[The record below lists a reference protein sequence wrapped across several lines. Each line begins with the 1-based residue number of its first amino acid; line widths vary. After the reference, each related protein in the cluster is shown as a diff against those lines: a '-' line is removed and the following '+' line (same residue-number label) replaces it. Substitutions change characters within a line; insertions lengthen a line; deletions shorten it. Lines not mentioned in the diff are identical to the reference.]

1 MMAKANEAALTNT
14 TRERL
19 IVAAGQHLATRG
31 PRAVELRAICVELG
45 ISPSLVNYHFENPE
59 QLLWL
64 AAIRAYGQH
73 VHDQETQV
81 AKASTG
87 AAALEAW
94 VNGTINWMRDNPGTA
109 SVINFPQQTLAGIS
123 EVDDYVKELTTL
135 SRANVAALGSAI
147 LATIKGRPVR
157 MVSAQR
163 VALLIKTNSEFA
175 YWMSTVGFASQGAGM
190 WIAGRKPYSPLWKAF
205 GFSPEKQIRSTVQEL
220 IARMS
225 KAPAHSIPDLDA
237 LADAE

>member
-1 MMAKANEAALTNT
+1 MAKADEAALTNT

-19 IVAAGQHLATRG
+19 IVAAGQHLASRG

-64 AAIRAYGQH
+64 AAMRTYGQH

-81 AKASTG
+81 ATASTG

-94 VNGTINWMRDNPGTA
+94 VNGTINWMRENPGTA

-123 EVDDYVKELTTL
+123 DVDDYVKELSTL

-175 YWMSTVGFASQGAGM
+175 YWMSTVGFAAQGAGM

-205 GFSPEKQIRSTVQEL
+205 GFSPEKQIRSTVREL

-225 KAPAHSIPDLDA
+225 KAPAHSIPDLDS
-237 LADAE
+237 LSDVE

>member
-1 MMAKANEAALTNT
+1 MAKAHESDLANT

-64 AAIRAYGQH
+64 AAIRTYGLH

-81 AKASTG
+81 AKAPTG

-94 VNGTINWMRDNPGTA
+94 VAGTINWMRDNPGTA

-123 EVDDYVKELTTL
+123 DVDDYVKELSTL

-225 KAPAHSIPDLDA
+225 KTPAQSIPDVDS
-237 LADAE
+237 LAAED

>member
-1 MMAKANEAALTNT
+1 MAKAHESDLANT

-64 AAIRAYGQH
+64 AAIRTYGLH

-81 AKASTG
+81 AKAPTG
-87 AAALEAW
+87 AVALEAW
-94 VNGTINWMRDNPGTA
+94 VAGTINWMRDNPGTA

-123 EVDDYVKELTTL
+123 DVDDYVKELSTL

-225 KAPAHSIPDLDA
+225 KTPAQSIPDVDS
-237 LADAE
+237 LADED